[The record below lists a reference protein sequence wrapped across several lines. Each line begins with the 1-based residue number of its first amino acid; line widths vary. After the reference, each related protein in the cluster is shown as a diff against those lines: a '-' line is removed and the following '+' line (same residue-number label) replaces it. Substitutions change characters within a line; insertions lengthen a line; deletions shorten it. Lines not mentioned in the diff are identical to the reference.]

1 MTTAWIVLATIAFY
15 FLLLFII
22 SWITGRKAD
31 NAGFFT
37 GNRKSPWYMVAIA
50 MIGASISGV
59 TFISVPGA
67 VYAGSYL
74 GQRGFCVCQIVFNSL
89 RPIGNAGNIF
99 AVLRNG
105 FS

>member
-15 FLLLFII
+15 FVLLFII
-22 SWITGRKAD
+22 SWITGRKTD

-37 GNRKSPWYMVAIA
+37 GNRKSPWYMVAVA

-67 VYAGSYL
+67 VLAGGYSYMQMVL
-74 GQRGFCVCQIVFNSL
+74 GFFVGSIIVAL
-89 RPIGNAGNIF
+89 
-99 AVLRNG
+99 VLIPMFYKMNLMSIYG
-105 FS
+105 